1 MKQGTRED
9 DVSLGFLQVVRPW
22 QKHHRFAGLLTHR
35 LANSLTMKRS
45 TVILLKTLT
54 WLACLAPFAWL
65 AWGAV
70 SNSLG
75 PDPTAT
81 IAFATGLATL
91 RLLAITLAITPL
103 RRLSP
108 RLSWLIKFRRLLG
121 LFAFFYASLHM
132 LTYVGLYA
140 GFNVNAMLSDVV
152 KRRFITMGAAAY
164 LLLLPLALTSTNW
177 AIRKLGGKRWNRLHK
192 LIYLAAVC
200 GVIHYWW
207 QVKPGVLTPI
217 TMTVVFAVLLAARPV
232 LAWNQRRKM
241 RPVAV

>member
-1 MKQGTRED
+1 
-9 DVSLGFLQVVRPW
+9 
-22 QKHHRFAGLLTHR
+22 
-35 LANSLTMKRS
+35 MKRS
-45 TVILLKTLT
+45 TLILLKTLT
-54 WLACLAPFAWL
+54 WLACLAPVAWL
-65 AWGAV
+65 TWGAV
-70 SNSLG
+70 TNNLG

-108 RLSWLIKFRRLLG
+108 RLGWLIRFRRLLG

-132 LTYVGLYA
+132 VTYVGLYA
-140 GFNVNAMLSDVV
+140 GFHLNAIISDVTR
-152 KRRFITMGAAAY
+152 RRFITMGVAAY
-164 LLLLPLALTSTNW
+164 VLLLPLALTSTNW
-177 AIRKLGGKRWNRLHK
+177 AIHKLGGKRWNRLHK
-192 LIYLAAVC
+192 LIYFAAVC

-217 TMTVVFAVLLAARPV
+217 AMTVVFAVLFAARPV
-232 LAWNQRRKM
+232 LAWKQRRKM